1 MECSAIINLVPKQS
15 LFAAENFSD
24 QKESFQRFEYSLLL
38 QVSSGS
44 SITSR
49 LELPG
54 RMLTL
59 PMRISQDTLSKTKL
73 EKKNDLQL
81 LIIYIQ
87 GNKKVTLKWYYAYCL
102 MDHLKL
108 CCLPIRMEL
117 ERCREYKAMLFTNK
131 NGTKYI

>member
-1 MECSAIINLVPKQS
+1 MKQS

-73 EKKNDLQL
+73 EKKRFAAPYNIYSGQQESNTKMVLCL
-81 LIIYIQ
+81 LFD
-87 GNKKVTLKWYYAYCL
+87 GSF
-102 MDHLKL
+102 
-108 CCLPIRMEL
+108 
-117 ERCREYKAMLFTNK
+117 KAMLFTNK
-131 NGTKYI
+131 NGTREM